1 MDKILDM
8 IYVEIIKDCH
18 FQKWRT
24 KLNETKFFKLFTE
37 MVDHKDALIY
47 HAAEFSKIYYITLNN
62 LLNLLGANWGIMLWP
77 SS

>member
-1 MDKILDM
+1 
-8 IYVEIIKDCH
+8 
-18 FQKWRT
+18 
-24 KLNETKFFKLFTE
+24 

-77 SS
+77 SSWLTSQIKEVELSGSRRDNKTAN